1 MQHTT
6 LKKYQLVTEPSGS
19 VLAVRRMTADELK
32 RAIRRDR
39 HVGQWKPCNEERRP
53 SLLERLLL
61 V

>member
-39 HVGQWKPCNEERRP
+39 HVGQWKPCEQQRP

-61 V
+61 A